1 MANTNAALLASAHKL
16 SDDPPVP
23 APHAGCPRGTPQR
36 PAAANELVM
45 TEEDVCWPVRVTG
58 FRFLNLT
65 AR

>member
-1 MANTNAALLASAHKL
+1 MANTNAALLAAAHKL
-16 SDDPPVP
+16 SYDPARPST
-23 APHAGCPRGTPQR
+23 PRGLAAWDPQE

-58 FRFLNLT
+58 FRFLNLP